1 MAFEIEEAVEEK
13 RDYTKLLWA
22 VVAILFVLMIGAM
35 FLFSKT
41 KPKQS
46 VVVAKHILIS
56 CDFEDVADRTRAL
69 NLAKELRQRIQN
81 GESFA
86 KLAREYSGDPTT
98 ARTGGLL
105 PPVARGE
112 YDKAFEQYAWSAPVG
127 QLSNPIATSYGYH
140 LIEVVDRQI
149 HEVELYESDLER
161 RANEELRKKNLERA
175 TQVPQ
180 PSAPTPPAA
189 PAPAQTA
196 PPAPPAPAPAPAVEA
211 PAPAAEVPAPA
222 AQAPVSAVE
231 VPAPTPQP
239 APAPDATPGRTP

>member
-1 MAFEIEEAVEEK
+1 MAFEFEEAVEEK
-13 RDYTKLLWA
+13 KDYTKLLWA

-41 KPKQS
+41 KPTQS

-56 CDFEDVADRTRAL
+56 CDFKDVADRTRAL

-98 ARTGGLL
+98 ARSGGLL
-105 PPVARGE
+105 PPAARGE
-112 YDKAFEQYAWSAPVG
+112 YDKAFEQYAWSAPIG

-161 RANEELRKKNLERA
+161 RANEELRKKNIERA

-180 PSAPTPPAA
+180 PSAQTPPAA
-189 PAPAQTA
+189 PAPAQTP
-196 PPAPPAPAPAPAVEA
+196 PPAAPAPAPAVEA

-222 AQAPVSAVE
+222 AQEPAPAAE
-231 VPAPTPQP
+231 VPAP
-239 APAPDATPGRTP
+239 APEVTPGKTP